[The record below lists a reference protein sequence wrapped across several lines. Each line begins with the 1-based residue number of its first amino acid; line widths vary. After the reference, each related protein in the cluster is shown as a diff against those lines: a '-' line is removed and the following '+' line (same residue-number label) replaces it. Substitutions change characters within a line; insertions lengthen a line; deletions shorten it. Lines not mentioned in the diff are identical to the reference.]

1 MAKPRPWTKSG
12 VPAKEARRHLRKMR
26 TMGVPQAILAT
37 TCGLSERH
45 TNAILNGKVK
55 YLKPA
60 TFDAVM
66 AVGLSA
72 IETAKSGKIDSKQ
85 SAHLIEE
92 ILEAGYSKG
101 WIARQLGL
109 KINSFQL
116 SPTITIARANRI
128 KEIHDRLWKENE
140 VGWQVKAKY
149 GQPIYGKTF
158 REVCTC
164 YGVSDLER
172 KREIARIRQR
182 DFRARND
189 DEALYA

>member
-1 MAKPRPWTKSG
+1 M
-12 VPAKEARRHLRKMR
+12 RK
-26 TMGVPQAILAT
+26 MGVPQAALAT
-37 TCGLSERH
+37 ACGLSERH
-45 TNAILNGKVK
+45 TVSILNGQAK
-55 YLKPA
+55 YLKPQ
-60 TFDAVM
+60 TFEAVM

-72 IETAKSGKIDSKQ
+72 NETTKTGKIDSKK
-85 SAHLIEE
+85 SARLIEE

-109 KINSFQL
+109 KINTFQI

-128 KEIHDRLWKENE
+128 RDLHDKLWKENE
-140 VGWQVKAKY
+140 IGWRVKTGNAP
-149 GQPIYGKTF
+149 PIYGKTF
-158 REVCTC
+158 REACTC

-182 DFRARND
+182 DFRSRNT